1 MTRGRQSRDRKLEPR
16 PLTRL
21 EEAILREGERKITVR
36 QDGSTTEMPIN
47 EIIARKIAE
56 TAAKGSPHAQRLWTE
71 THSAAKRQR
80 RARIDDE
87 IVSWRTYQYQAWWQI
102 ETARQAGTPIP
113 EPLPHPDDLE
123 FDDRIGVCFTG
134 PVNAE
139 EARITGETIR
149 RRDLLLLQ
157 DALDARQVQEDQ
169 GRGAETAP
177 TSAHLLAALANQS
190 LPKRLQLSDS
200 EMISRLMAARRLSKR
215 DLLKILHQGW
225 KQEGADMPRGTAL
238 SPVEDTKAGLDL
250 LGAILGELRARPTL
264 READY
269 RNAARDLLTGVRAI
283 GDRRRAL
290 RKAASGRAPN
300 R

>member
-1 MTRGRQSRDRKLEPR
+1 M
-16 PLTRL
+16 
-21 EEAILREGERKITVR
+21 R

-71 THSAAKRQR
+71 THGAAERQR

-87 IVSWRTYQYQAWWQI
+87 IASWRTYQYQAWWQI
-102 ETARQAGTPIP
+102 ETARQAGTSIP

-134 PVNAE
+134 PLNAE

-157 DALDARQVQEDQ
+157 DALDARKLEEDQ
-169 GRGAETAP
+169 GRGAEAAP
-177 TSAHLLAALANQS
+177 TSAHLLAVLANRS

-200 EMISRLMAARRLSKR
+200 EMVSRLMAARRMSKR
-215 DLLKILHQGW
+215 DLLKMLHQGW
-225 KQEGADMPRGTAL
+225 KQEGAEMPRGTAL
-238 SPVEDTKAGLDL
+238 PPVEDTKAGLDL
-250 LGAILGELRARPTL
+250 LGAILGELRARPIS
-264 READY
+264 RESDCIA
-269 RNAARDLLTGVRAI
+269 AARDLLTGAWAI

-290 RKAASGRAPN
+290 CKARLGRAPN